1 MATICLNPAGGT
13 ILRATQ
19 LDECGNPT
27 GCYIVSKC
35 IATVET
41 TAELIEGTELGPDSL
56 NMDGTACFVYRTC
69 PTIKWENYTVTLN
82 QVDPDLWNMA
92 TGATLYLNNV
102 APTPDVIGFT
112 NTRNMPCDANWAL
125 ELWLRDVGKVCAP
138 GETPYIYWVAPWLMQ
153 GTPGDRTVGN
163 NVINF
168 VVSNAISGVPSPWG
182 VGPYNVERDGVTG
195 LPRPMLTAIPVT
207 PGDEGLSRQFQTTL
221 APPPP
226 VCGCQ
231 ELEPVVA
238 VLPLA
243 GAAPLAVTMTFPL
256 HPTTG
261 LPDLPAVVDWGDG
274 SPVVTV
280 TSGTTLGHSYTLAGT
295 YNALFTPSSY
305 SAPTYT
311 SADIVVA

>member
-1 MATICLNPAGGT
+1 MTTRCLNPAGGT

-41 TAELIEGTELGPDSL
+41 TLELIDGTELGPDSL
-56 NMDGTACFVYRTC
+56 NMDGTACFVFRT
-69 PTIKWENYTVTLN
+69 PPSIKWENYTATLN
-82 QVDPDLWNMA
+82 QVDPELWNMA
-92 TGATLYLNNV
+92 TGAALYLWNN
-102 APTPDVIGFT
+102 APTPDIIGFS
-112 NTRNMPCDANWAL
+112 NTRNMPSDANWAL

-153 GTPGDRTVGN
+153 GVPGDRTVGN

-182 VGPYNVERDGVTG
+182 VGPYNVEIDGVTL
-195 LPRPMLTAIPVT
+195 LPRPMLTAIST
-207 PGDEGLSRQFQTTL
+207 TAGDEGLSRQFQTTL

-231 ELEPVVA
+231 ELEPVLDVA
-238 VLPLA
+238 PLA
-243 GAAPLAVTMTFPL
+243 GLPAVLRTMTFPL
-256 HPTTG
+256 DPTTG
-261 LPDLPAVVDWGDG
+261 DPILPASITWGDAT
-274 SPVVTV
+274 PAATV
-280 TSGTTLGHSYTLAGT
+280 TSGTTATHNYAAPGSYTATFTPLAYSSPT
-295 YNALFTPSSY
+295 YNSEP
-305 SAPTYT
+305 
-311 SADIVVA
+311 VVVS